1 MTITSARRMSSKDI
15 RRAYWRYAKVEI
27 ALSKD
32 CVTHEKTRR
41 KAALRRFILGV
52 KT

>member
-1 MTITSARRMSSKDI
+1 MSSKDI